1 MRSPAGEAR
10 RQPGLL
16 SVVLPVLNNLALT
29 RACVAA
35 LRAHT
40 PGDLEIVLVDNGSEE
55 DCAALARELCAGGAE
70 VVLIANERN
79 EGFAFACNQGF
90 AAARG
95 ELVALLNN
103 DVIVTQGWFEG
114 MRSVLL
120 SDPRIA
126 LVGPRTNRA
135 SGPQVVKEAA
145 YEGRAGLE
153 AFAARWSAAHPGER
167 AFLPRLVGLCLL
179 LRRELLDVVGGFDPC
194 FWLGNFED
202 DDFCLRVLRSG
213 RLLAV
218 ANGVFVHHEGSA
230 TWRSSRIDY
239 GALLRDNWLWFCE
252 KWGYAGPLGPY
263 PATRLALEHGFDP
276 ERDFIPLRHEEV
288 FHAEAPPL
296 ALEGARD
303 LRLLC
308 VADPCGGSDWKA
320 VLAAYCRAFR
330 ASDPATLVLRVEPP
344 SGDRLAEVTRA
355 AEALLAGLRR
365 DQAELPDVLIEAT
378 RIHARR
384 RGSLYTAA
392 SALLLTGSPRD
403 PCHARE
409 AASCELPVLRAATP
423 EAMRALLAPCAAA
436 GPRR

>member
-1 MRSPAGEAR
+1 MRSPAEAR
-10 RQPGLL
+10 RQRGLL

-40 PGDLEIVLVDNGSEE
+40 PGDLEIILVDNGSEE
-55 DCAALARELCAGGAE
+55 DFAGLARELRAGGAE
-70 VVLIANERN
+70 VVLLANEQN

-90 AAARG
+90 VAARG
-95 ELVALLNN
+95 EFVALLNN
-103 DVIVTQGWFEG
+103 DVIVTRGWLEG

-120 SDPRIA
+120 SDARVA

-145 YEGRAGLE
+145 YEGLTGLE
-153 AFAARWSAAHPGER
+153 KFAAGWSAAHAGER
-167 AFLPRLVGLCLL
+167 FFLPRLVGLCLL
-179 LRRELLDVVGGFDPC
+179 MRRELLDEVGGLDPC

-202 DDFCLRVLRSG
+202 DDFCLRVLRAG

-218 ANGVFVHHEGSA
+218 ANGVFVHHQGSA

-239 GALLRDNWLWFCE
+239 GALLRDNWLWFCH
-252 KWGYAGPLGPY
+252 KWEHGGELGPY
-263 PATRLALEHGFDP
+263 PATRLAQARTFDA

-288 FHAEAPPL
+288 FHPDAPPL

-308 VADPCGGSDWKA
+308 IADPCGGDWKA
-320 VLAAYCRAFR
+320 ALAAFCRAFR
-330 ASDPATLVLRVEPP
+330 ASDPATFVLRVEPP
-344 SGDRLAEVTRA
+344 SGDQLAVVTRA
-355 AEALLAGLRR
+355 AETLLAGLGR
-365 DQAELPDVLIEAT
+365 DAAELPDMLIDAS
-378 RIHARR
+378 RVHARQ
-384 RGSLYTAA
+384 RGGLYTAA

-403 PCHARE
+403 PLYARE
-409 AASCELPVLRAATP
+409 AAACGLQVLRAATP
-423 EAMRALLAPCAAA
+423 EAMRALLSPCTCG
-436 GPRR
+436 GPAR